1 LSEGQRYFQGKAE
14 VQYSLDKLCRKLEE
28 ASIPYAIVG
37 GMALYLH
44 GFRRFTDDVDVLVT
58 RPGLERIYEVLEGRG
73 YLRPFENSKN
83 LRDTEHGVRIEFLI
97 TGEFPGDGKPK
108 PVAFP
113 DPQQK
118 HVVLDGQKVITL
130 PALIDLKLASGL
142 TNAARVKDI
151 SDVQELIKVLKLPLE
166 TASELN
172 PFVRDEFIRLWD
184 AVRND
189 PMSESENLR

>member
-73 YLRPFENSKN
+73 YLRPVEKSKN

-151 SDVQELIKVLKLPLE
+151 SDVQELIKVLMLPLE

>member
-58 RPGLERIYEVLEGRG
+58 RPSLERIYEVLEGRG
-73 YLRPFENSKN
+73 YLRPFEKSKN

-118 HVVLDGQKVITL
+118 HVVLDGQKVIAL

-142 TNAARVKDI
+142 TNAARMKDI